1 MSIKN
6 AAPALAASV
15 SFGVLGLAATS
26 MAIALLLAPKHANAE
41 PAARSSE
48 GAWVKGRLLVMPNPG
63 LSEAELRKIVRA
75 HGAKVRKITSQ
86 GLYAVDLPPEASEK
100 AVAAL
105 LSNNPHIK
113 FVEVDGY
120 GSNDL
125 VSNDPFMGSQWHL
138 PKIGA
143 PAAWDSSQ
151 GNGVTIAILDSGVD
165 PTHPDLKGRL
175 VAGYNFVDGNT
186 NTADVFGHG
195 TKVAGAAAASM
206 NNAAGVASVAGL
218 AKIMP
223 IRVAY
228 ADGNVAWSN
237 MAKGLTYAAD
247 RGVMIANMSF
257 SGAAGSASVL
267 SAAKYF
273 KDKGGLVFVSAG
285 NSNKDLGYAATD
297 TMVILAA
304 TTQSDTKASFSNFGD
319 HVQLSAPGSGIY
331 TTVNG
336 GTYAA
341 VSGTSFA
348 APITAGV
355 AALVMAAN
363 PALTN
368 AQVQTV
374 LFNTAADLGTAGRDN
389 YFGYGR
395 VDAAAAVKLA
405 LAMKGTSTTPGD
417 TQAPTA
423 SIISPAPSST
433 VSGVVAV
440 KMSASDN
447 VAATKAELLVNG
459 KVIATD
465 TSAPFAFSWDSKTVP
480 NGMANLSVLA
490 YDAAGNAGQSA
501 AVAVN
506 IANSAAADTI
516 PPTTKISAPLDGA
529 TVSGAFWVVAT
540 GADNAGV
547 EDLTMSLFINGVK
560 VASSVDVSQLKY
572 AWNTRAIATGSYT
585 LKVETTDAA
594 GNVASKSIRVTR

>member
-1 MSIKN
+1 MQIKST
-6 AAPALAASV
+6 APATAATL
-15 SFGVLGLAATS
+15 SFSLIGLAAIS
-26 MAIALLLAPKHANAE
+26 LAAALLSMPAPAE
-41 PAARSSE
+41 AQPAARSSE

-120 GSNDL
+120 GGNDL
-125 VSNDPFMGSQWHL
+125 VSNDPYLGSQWHL

-165 PTHPDLKGRL
+165 PTHPDLKDRL

-206 NNAAGVASVAGL
+206 NNTVGVASVAGL

-228 ADGNVAWSN
+228 ADGNVAFSN
-237 MAKGLTYAAD
+237 VAKALTYAAD
-247 RGVMIANMSF
+247 RGVKIANVSF

-267 SAAKYF
+267 NAAKYF

-304 TTQSDTKASFSNFGD
+304 TTESDTKASFSNFGD

-336 GTYAA
+336 GTYAS

-363 PALTN
+363 PALTS

-374 LFNTAADLGTAGRDN
+374 LFNTATDLGAAGRDN

-405 LAMKGTSTTPGD
+405 LAMKGTSTTPAD

-423 SIISPAPSST
+423 SISSPAPSST

-440 KMSASDN
+440 MMAASDN

-459 KVIATD
+459 TVIATD

-480 NGMANLSVLA
+480 NGMANLSVRA

-506 IANSAAADTI
+506 VANSSAADTI
-516 PPTTKISAPLDGA
+516 PPTTKITTPLDGV
-529 TVSGAFWVVAT
+529 TVSGAFWVVAA

-547 EDLTMSLFINGVK
+547 DDLTMSLFINGVK
-560 VASSVDVSQLKY
+560 VASSTDASQLKY
-572 AWNTRAIATGSYT
+572 VWNTRAIAAGSYT
-585 LKVETTDAA
+585 LKVEATDAA
-594 GNVASKSIRVTR
+594 GNVASKSIRVRR

>member
-1 MSIKN
+1 MATTLSLGLFGLTAISL
-6 AAPALAASV
+6 AAALLSTPAPA
-15 SFGVLGLAATS
+15 
-26 MAIALLLAPKHANAE
+26 KAE
-41 PAARSSE
+41 TAARSSE

-63 LSEAELRKIVRA
+63 LSEGELRKIVRA
-75 HGAKVRKITSQ
+75 HGAKVRRITGQ

-105 LSNNPHIK
+105 LSKNPHIK

-125 VSNDPFMGSQWHL
+125 VTNDPYMGSQWHL

-143 PAAWDSSQ
+143 PAAWENSQ
-151 GNGVTIAILDSGVD
+151 GSGVTIAILDSGID

-175 VAGYNFVDGNT
+175 VAGYNIVDGNT
-186 NTADVFGHG
+186 NTSDVFGHG

-206 NNAAGVASVAGL
+206 NNAAGVASVAGQ

-228 ADGNVAWSN
+228 ADGNASWSN
-237 MAKGLTYAAD
+237 VAKGLTYAAD
-247 RGVMIANMSF
+247 RGARIANISF
-257 SGAAGSASVL
+257 SGAAGSASVI

-273 KDKGGLVFVSAG
+273 RDKGGLVFVSAG

-297 TMVILAA
+297 SMVILAA

-319 HVQLSAPGSGIY
+319 HVHLSAPGSGIY

-336 GTYAA
+336 GTYAS

-363 PALTN
+363 PALTGT
-368 AQVQTV
+368 QVQTV
-374 LFNTAADLGTAGRDN
+374 LFNTAVDLGTAGRDN
-389 YFGYGR
+389 YFGHGR

-405 LAMKGTSTTPGD
+405 LAMQGTSTTPGD

-423 SIISPAPSST
+423 SISSPAPSST

-440 KMSASDN
+440 QMTASDN

-459 KVIATD
+459 TVVATD

-480 NGMANLSVLA
+480 NGMANLSVRA

-506 IANSAAADTI
+506 VANSAAADAI
-516 PPTTKISAPLDGA
+516 APTVKISNPLNGA
-529 TVSGAFWVVAT
+529 KVSGSFWVVAN

-547 EDLTMSLFINGVK
+547 DDLTMSLFINGVK
-560 VASSVDVSQLKY
+560 VASTTDLSQLKY
-572 AWNTRAIATGSYT
+572 AWNTRDIAAGSYT
-585 LKVETTDAA
+585 LKVEAKDAA
-594 GNVASKSIRVTR
+594 GNVASTSIQVTR